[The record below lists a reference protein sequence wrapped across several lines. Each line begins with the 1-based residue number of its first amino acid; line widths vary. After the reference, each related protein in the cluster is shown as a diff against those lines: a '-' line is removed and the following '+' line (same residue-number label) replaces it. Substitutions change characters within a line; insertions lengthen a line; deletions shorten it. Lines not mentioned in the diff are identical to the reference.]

1 MQHRFSIMLTFTLL
15 AGIGWALV
23 PRLPFRLQPSRVL
36 PSLKVSYQWAQAGP
50 ELIEQQAT
58 SVIEGAL
65 ATLSDLREIRSTT
78 YPGRG
83 RITLEFDPERD
94 MDLARYEVSARLR
107 QLRSRLPEGMSFP
120 LVEAQF
126 PEEGA
131 DRPLLTYTLS
141 GPAPPD
147 ELYRYAEE
155 RLKPAL
161 ARLSGLARVDL
172 YGDQPYA
179 WELRYDPAQLQALGL
194 NPAELGRLAQQPFF
208 QSSLAPGVQ
217 LRATAPGPDGEL
229 HRHDLL
235 NWPLRLPTSD
245 SSLLLRR
252 LGDLATL
259 QRQPQSPPAY
269 QRINGLSAVNLLLY
283 SDPQTSQLTLAKEV
297 RAEVEH
303 LAHAFP
309 PGYAL
314 RVSYDATT
322 FLREE
327 LVKIGSRSALAL
339 GLLLLFVLLVSRS
352 WRYLGQIFLSLL
364 ATLGLAALG
373 AYFLKLELHLY
384 SLAGL
389 TLSFGLVI
397 DNSLVMSEHLRLH
410 GNRRAFLALLAA
422 TLTTLGAL
430 SVVYALDEA
439 TRLRLVDFALV
450 MGLSLSA
457 SLAVAWWLLPAM
469 VAEGGYKGYKGYK
482 GKKEERGTS
491 QKGTKG
497 PALYPIPLYRIPE
510 KPRSSARALVR
521 ALRGY
526 GRFLHLARRGR
537 WLLVVLGVLG
547 FGLPVFLLPEEV
559 EEDGWEWY
567 NVSLGSTTY
576 QREVK
581 PWTDLILGGSL
592 RLFLEET
599 YPQARYQD
607 PERTALYVRAQL
619 PYGTS
624 IEQMNETIRV
634 IENFLVQFDEIDQFQ
649 TTINSSQDARLVIL
663 FRDSA
668 ERAGFPYRLKSRLIS
683 QANSLTG
690 ADWSVYGVGR
700 GFSNAIGMGGKNSRI
715 VLKGYNYQQLRRYGE
730 RLKAEL
736 LQHPR
741 IQEVYLNGKLRYD
754 YRPHDELVLSVDAR
768 ALATLGS
775 HPQALWEQMRQ
786 RNLAPQSLRYAFIDG
801 RYEPLMLRP
810 QSDEAGKRWQ
820 VMEGRVESLELKVQ
834 SSKLGGGQSHLSPS
848 KSQIRIGEVASLVK
862 EPVNDLIERHNQEY
876 QLLVEYDF
884 IGPTGLQRKVQQ
896 RMIEQT
902 NGWLP
907 LGYRAEWMRY
917 RGGWNKEDP
926 KQYGLLIP
934 VLLIILGICA
944 ILLESMRQPLAVLS
958 LIPVSFIGVFLTFY
972 LFSVNFDQGGYASF
986 LLLSGISVNAG
997 LYLINDYN
1005 AYRNRYPR
1013 RSPMACYLK
1022 AVRSKLMPILLTIL
1036 STLLGMLPF
1045 VIGEAEPFWFAL
1057 AMGSMGGL
1065 VFSLLGVLVYL
1076 PLAVVGGDS

>member
-1 MQHRFSIMLTFTLL
+1 MQHRFAILLTFTLL

-23 PRLPFRLQPSRVL
+23 PRLPFRLQPSQAL
-36 PSLKVSYQWAQAGP
+36 PALTVSYQWPQAGP

-65 ATLSDLREIRSTT
+65 ATLSDLREVRSTT

-83 RITLEFDPERD
+83 RITLEFDPKRD
-94 MDLARYEVSARLR
+94 MDLARFEVSARLR

-120 LVEAQF
+120 TIQAQY
-126 PEEGA
+126 PDEEA

-155 RLKPAL
+155 QLKPAL
-161 ARLSGLARVDL
+161 ARLPGLARVDL

-194 NPAELGRLAQQPFF
+194 TPTELGRLAKQPFA
-208 QSSLAPGVQ
+208 QRSLTPTVQ
-217 LRATAPGPDGEL
+217 LRALAHGSEGEL
-229 HRHDLL
+229 RRQDLL
-235 NWPLRLPTSD
+235 NWPLRLPTED

-259 QRQPQSPPAY
+259 QRQPQPPPAY
-269 QRINGLSAVNLLLY
+269 QRINGLSAVNLLLR
-283 SDPQTSQLTLAKEV
+283 SEPQANQLALAEAV
-297 RAEVEH
+297 RTELDRLSE
-303 LAHAFP
+303 AFP

-410 GNRRAFLALLAA
+410 GNRRVFLALLAA

-469 VAEGGYKGYKGYK
+469 AG
-482 GKKEERGTS
+482 RPRRS
-491 QKGTKG
+491 RR
-497 PALYPIPLYRIPE
+497 PA
-510 KPRSSARALVR
+510 RSKRALVR

-559 EEDGWEWY
+559 EENGWKWY
-567 NVSLGSTTY
+567 NESLGSTTY

-581 PWTDLILGGSL
+581 PWIDLILGGSL

-786 RNLAPQSLRYAFIDG
+786 RNLAPQPLRYAFIDG

-834 SSKLGGGQSHLSPS
+834 SSKLEGGKPHLSPS
-848 KSQIRIGEVASLVK
+848 EGQIKIGEVASLTK

-917 RGGWNKEDP
+917 RSGWNKEDP

-944 ILLESMRQPLAVLS
+944 ILLESLRQPLAVLS
-958 LIPVSFIGVFLTFY
+958 LVPVSFIGVFLTFY

-1005 AYRNRYPR
+1005 AYRRLYPQ
-1013 RSPMACYLK
+1013 RSALTCYLK
-1022 AVRSKLMPILLTIL
+1022 AVRSKLMPILLTTL
-1036 STLLGMLPF
+1036 STLLGMIPF

-1076 PLAVVGGDS
+1076 PLAVVRDYS